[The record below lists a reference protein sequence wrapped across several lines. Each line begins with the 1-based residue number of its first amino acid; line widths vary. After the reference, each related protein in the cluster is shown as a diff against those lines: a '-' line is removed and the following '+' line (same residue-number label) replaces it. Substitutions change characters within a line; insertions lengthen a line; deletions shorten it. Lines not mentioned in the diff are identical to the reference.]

1 MRGNIIFIGGIH
13 GVGKGTLCKN
23 VASALNMVHLTA
35 SEVLKWSDFT
45 EDPSNKCVKDIHSTQ
60 DRLIENLNRIVQPN
74 QIYLLDGHFCLQ
86 NNEGIIEKVPDDIFM
101 GINPLKIVLVTE
113 TPEEIS
119 KRLFQRDG
127 KEYDV
132 QLLKKMQDIE
142 KEHALH
148 ISQILGREFHEI
160 HSNSIET
167 FKEIVKVS
175 YE

>member
-1 MRGNIIFIGGIH
+1 MIKMKYMTYTII
-13 GVGKGTLCKN
+13 
-23 VASALNMVHLTA
+23 
-35 SEVLKWSDFT
+35 
-45 EDPSNKCVKDIHSTQ
+45 
-60 DRLIENLNRIVQPN
+60 
-74 QIYLLDGHFCLQ
+74 
-86 NNEGIIEKVPDDIFM
+86 
-101 GINPLKIVLVTE
+101 INPLKIVLVTE

>member
-35 SEVLKWSDFT
+35 SEVLKWSDFS
-45 EDPSNKCVKDIHSTQ
+45 EDPSNKRVKDIHSTQ

-74 QIYLLDGHFCLQ
+74 QTYLLDGHFCLQ
-86 NNEGIIEKVPDDIFM
+86 NAEGIIEKVPDNIFI
-101 GINPLKIVLVTE
+101 GINPIKIILVTE
-113 TPEEIS
+113 DPEEIAI
-119 KRLFQRDG
+119 RLFQRDG

-132 QLLKKMQDIE
+132 QLLKRMQGIE

-148 ISQILGREFHEI
+148 VSKILGQEFHEI
-160 HSNSIET
+160 HSNSIDA
-167 FKEIVKVS
+167 FKEIVKVVV
-175 YE
+175 